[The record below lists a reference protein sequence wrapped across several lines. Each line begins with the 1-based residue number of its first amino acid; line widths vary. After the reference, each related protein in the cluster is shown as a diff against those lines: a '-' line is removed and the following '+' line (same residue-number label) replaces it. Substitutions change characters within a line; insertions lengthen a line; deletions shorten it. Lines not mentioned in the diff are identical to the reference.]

1 MRRKVR
7 IFFASGARRT
17 LFSCAE
23 KPFRVCGRAF
33 PVMPK
38 SLFRTMKEPVRQS
51 RKNALAVCETP
62 TCCMPE
68 PYTTA

>member
-7 IFFASGARRT
+7 SFFVSGARRT
-17 LFSCAE
+17 LFSRAE

-51 RKNALAVCETP
+51 RKNALAVRETP

-68 PYTTA
+68 LCAAA